1 VKDRKCIARPSDRN
15 CSVLEVVNY
24 SNMQRHGP
32 NNGTMASM
40 CYCHQTYTAYEFV
53 CTEKSSI

>member
-1 VKDRKCIARPSDRN
+1 MVELFNVRGGKLFKYAKAWA
-15 CSVLEVVNY
+15 
-24 SNMQRHGP
+24 

-53 CTEKSSI
+53 CTEKSNI